1 MSKMKVTKR
10 PLAIFV
16 SLFMVLSVFPFGTL
30 TAFAGDGA
38 AADDW
43 ASLQAAFNEGGTVTL
58 SGNVTA
64 PAGAAALTVPSR
76 TRVTLYLNGCTIDR
90 ALTEETE
97 NGSVIIISGSL
108 DVCGP
113 GTITG
118 GNTSGSGGGIW
129 VKRGGSVVLDEDVTV
144 SGNHAKY
151 TGGGVY
157 VSGKNADFQM
167 MDGTS
172 ITNNSAKNGGGLA
185 QDSTGCLSVFSG
197 SISNNTAANNGGGI
211 WYGGG
216 SGAALN
222 LLGGE
227 ISGNT
232 AGNDGG
238 GVYANRSAFNMEPG
252 SSITNNTAGH
262 CGGGVFMGG
271 DVFVPGGTVS
281 GNTAPTD
288 PEIGAKDANSIP
300 SYTITIDGPIAN
312 GTVTADKASA
322 KYGETVTLTVTPAS
336 ENYVLGSL
344 TVTGADGSTVALTE
358 NTFVMPP
365 KDVTVTASFREKE
378 QFRVDV
384 REYDSS
390 TDHGRV
396 YLEDHFTS
404 DFVYEGSTVTA
415 FADPD
420 SGMIAAAWTVLMQDE
435 LSGEYIYAVPDVS
448 RPTPNTISF
457 PMPSADVLISATF
470 SESHDQRLVFVSD
483 MEGGTV
489 ITDKTLVGRQDDELV
504 TLTIQPG
511 NGYRYVPDSLRLMDV
526 DRDGTSQLDIT
537 NYMETVTENSV
548 YSINM
553 GNNDLYVYA
562 DFEKVPEQPKHCVVV
577 DGETENGSI
586 SADYD
591 LAEEGWTVKVTANPD
606 AYRGYAVRSVI
617 VTDEDGT
624 DYPVSDLGYNQYSF
638 TMPATDVFVTA
649 EFGIPVYA
657 ITTDC
662 PSAAVTGC
670 ELETD
675 AEAEVGD
682 DVAVWVTVFDEFLLQ
697 SLTVTG
703 DSTSTDYPIHLD
715 YHREGSAL
723 YRYKFTMPDE
733 PVTVSA
739 VFGTMKYALTVNEA
753 VEGTVTFTVGGETV
767 TEAAYG
773 ENVNVTYVYENRTG
787 TYEDIID
794 SVTYAYTI
802 NGHTARRPLNDL
814 TITDG
819 VCTGSFSM
827 PSADVEIGASYV
839 SPYTVSLTAVQDG
852 SIDASVNGMPCFA
865 TFRVYPDETVR
876 LSAISSLS
884 DKVRAD
890 WRVVYTDE
898 TGEHSVAVTRI
909 SDREASFT
917 MPEACVTVSA
927 ELTPIGV
934 PYMARGWNSANATLT
949 EQIRYYAGEY
959 TNLSSLSDDAMS
971 DGWYVLDGDRIFE
984 NRITVSGNVRLIL
997 TDGMTLTAKKGIS
1010 VSKDATLSIYGQT
1023 DDSGTLIVTGSSGS
1037 AGIGGDEGGAHG
1049 SINVY
1054 GGTIDATGGSHGA
1067 GIGTGEDAEGACGA
1081 VCIFGGGITALG
1093 GEYGAG
1099 IGGGDESTGAQIVI
1113 CGGDIHAKG
1122 GDKGAGIGGGC
1133 ERGPSRVTI
1142 RGGKIDAKGG
1152 KYGAG
1157 IGEGYDASS
1166 STSSGTIEIRGCESI
1181 YATGGYL
1188 AAGIGGGFY
1197 NNTKIK
1203 VYIYGGEDIY
1213 AYGSSDN
1220 DCGSAGIGAGAFS
1233 NISGI
1238 QSGGGD
1244 FDGIISI
1251 SGGTVNAVGSGTYAS
1266 FSETNVGAAGLG
1278 AGYGGNMTGSI
1289 TVSGG
1294 AVRAVGTNG
1303 GAAIGAGAETWGT
1316 NYGGECEGSVTIT
1329 GGSLELHLVN
1339 NSGENKALLIG
1350 HGCNGDTNGELTL
1363 GPTMRVTGSDLRPV
1377 AAGDRVSTCRGS
1389 SILLMIEECKHENAT
1404 YQRNNEQ
1411 THMRNCVNCL
1421 FSEPEEHFFY
1431 EGACDC
1437 GEVGYGVFFFD
1448 GGELLDARMSY
1459 GMGGTVE
1466 PPEDPE
1472 KTGLIFGG
1480 WYSYESAQNG
1490 EPYDFDEPIYEDVYL
1505 TARWLAKFEVSVYD
1519 RTTQTF
1525 GVGGKVSVDSSED
1538 LVTNEEILTDPG
1550 PMIDLTAMK
1559 DDGYDFVGWA
1569 HYESIDS
1576 IYVRTAG
1583 FTTRITKNE
1592 HLCAVFEEHVHTL
1605 RFVYGYEPECEY
1617 NGEIDHYKCTK
1628 CGKYFSDEDG
1638 LNELT
1643 EEDIL
1648 IPAIHHDW
1656 DEPNYEWSEDYSE
1669 LIAWRV
1675 CKNDGDHVDYEIV
1688 EVSSEVTKEPTCTE
1702 KGETTYTSSSFEN
1715 EAFEAQSIT
1724 VADISARGHSYGEWT
1739 TVQPAT
1745 CTEAGLE
1752 QRVCANDESHKET
1765 RPVNA
1770 TGHTYG
1776 APVWNWTDDYKAA
1789 VTLTCVSGDD
1799 TQTPDVTVTNRVT
1812 VEPTATAEGKRVYTA
1827 TAEFNGQTYTDTKE
1841 EILPATGT
1849 PDEPDPHT
1857 DPDQPSGEKRCKWCD
1872 QVHTGFWGSIVGFFH
1887 AILYFFAHLFG
1898 RG

>member
-1 MSKMKVTKR
+1 MSKLKAIKR

-16 SLFMVLSVFPFGTL
+16 SLFMVLSVFPFGAL

-76 TRVTLYLNGCTIDR
+76 TRVTLYLNDCTIDR
-90 ALTEETE
+90 ALTEETDK
-97 NGSVIIISGSL
+97 GSVIIVSGEL
-108 DVCGP
+108 DVYGP

-129 VKRGGSVVLDEDVTV
+129 VKRDGNAVLDEDVVV
-144 SGNHAKY
+144 SGNHARY

-157 VSGKNADFQM
+157 VSGKNANFYM

-185 QDSTGCLSVFSG
+185 QDSTGCLNMFSG
-197 SISNNTAANNGGGI
+197 SISNNTATNNGGGI

-238 GVYANRSAFNMEPG
+238 GVYANRSEFYMTTD

-262 CGGGVFMGG
+262 SGGGVFMGG

-288 PEIGAKDANSIP
+288 PEIGAKDANNIP
-300 SYTITIDGPIAN
+300 AYTITIDGPIVG

-336 ENYVLGSL
+336 EDYVLGSL

-365 KDVTVTASFREKE
+365 KDVTVTASFRKKE

-420 SGMIAAAWTVLMQDE
+420 SGMIAASWTVLMQDE

-526 DRDGTSQLDIT
+526 DRDGMSQLDIT

-562 DFEKVPEQPKHCVVV
+562 SFEKAPAQPKYCVVV
-577 DGETENGSI
+577 DGETENGTI
-586 SADYD
+586 TADYD

-606 AYRGYAVRSVI
+606 AYRGYAVRSVT
-617 VTDEDGT
+617 VTDEDGAA
-624 DYPVSDLGYNQYSF
+624 YPVTDRGYNEYTF

-649 EFGIPVYA
+649 EFGIPVYS
-657 ITTDC
+657 ITTFC
-662 PSAAVTGC
+662 PTAETTGC

-675 AEAEVGD
+675 TEAEVGD
-682 DVAVWVTVFDEFLLQ
+682 DVTVWVTVFDEFVLE

-703 DSTSTDYPIHLD
+703 DDTDAGYPISLA

-739 VFGTMKYALTVNEA
+739 VFGTMMYALTVNEA
-753 VEGTVTFTVGGETV
+753 VEGAVTFTMNGEAV

-773 ENVNVTYVYENRTG
+773 ENVNVSYVYENKAG
-787 TYEDIID
+787 TYEDIVD

-865 TFRVYPDETVR
+865 TFRVYPDETVM

-884 DKVRAD
+884 EKVRAD
-890 WRVVYTDE
+890 WRVVCTDE
-898 TGEHSVAVTRI
+898 TGEHSVEITRI
-909 SDREASFT
+909 SDRVASFL
-917 MPEACVTVSA
+917 MPAASVTVSA
-927 ELTPIGV
+927 ELTPLGV
-934 PYMARGWNSANATLT
+934 PYTARSWNSANESLT
-949 EQIRYYAGEY
+949 EQLRYYSGEY
-959 TNLSSLSDDAMS
+959 TNVSSITNDTMS
-971 DGWYVLDGDRIFE
+971 DGWYVLDGSRTFE
-984 NRITVSGNVRLIL
+984 HRITVSGNVRLIL
-997 TDGMTLTAKKGIS
+997 TDGMTLTALEGIC
-1010 VSKDATLSIYGQT
+1010 VSTDAKLSIYGQS

-1049 SINVY
+1049 SINIY
-1054 GGTIDATGGSHGA
+1054 GGTINATGGSRGA

-1081 VCIFGGGITALG
+1081 VCIFGGDITALG

-1099 IGGGDESTGAQIVI
+1099 IGGGDESTGAQIEI

-1122 GDKGAGIGGGC
+1122 GDEGAGIGGGC
-1133 ERGPSRVTI
+1133 ECGPSRVTI

-1166 STSSGTIEIRGCESI
+1166 ATSSGTIEIRGCESI

-1197 NNTKIK
+1197 NNTKIN
-1203 VYIYGGEDIY
+1203 VYISGGEDIY
-1213 AYGSSDN
+1213 AYGNSEN
-1220 DCGSAGIGAGAFS
+1220 DCGSAGIGAGSFS
-1233 NISGI
+1233 NITGV

-1244 FDGIISI
+1244 FDGVISI
-1251 SGGTVNAVGSGTYAS
+1251 SGGTVHAVGSGTYAS
-1266 FSETNVGAAGLG
+1266 FSETNAGAAGLG

-1303 GAAIGAGAETWGT
+1303 GAGIGAGAETWGPS
-1316 NYGGECEGSVTIT
+1316 YGGECEGSVTIT
-1329 GGSLELHLVN
+1329 GGTIELRLVN

-1350 HGCNGDTNGELTL
+1350 HGCNGDTNGDLTL

-1377 AAGDRVSTCRGS
+1377 AAGDRVSTCRS
-1389 SILLMIEECKHENAT
+1389 SAMLALIEECNHQNAT
-1404 YQRNNEQ
+1404 YQRNNEE
-1411 THMRNCVNCL
+1411 THIRNCANCL
-1421 FSEPEEHFFY
+1421 FSEEEEHFFY
-1431 EGACDC
+1431 DGSCDC
-1437 GEVGYGVFFFD
+1437 GAEGCGVFFFD
-1448 GGELLDARMSY
+1448 GEDLLDARMSY
-1459 GMGGTVE
+1459 GQGGTVE

-1472 KTGLIFGG
+1472 KADLIFGG
-1480 WYSYESAQNG
+1480 WYPYFDNDFA
-1490 EPYDFDEPIYEDVYL
+1490 EPYDFDTPICEDVYL
-1505 TARWLAKFEVSVYD
+1505 KARWLAKIELSVYD
-1519 RTTQTF
+1519 RTTRSF
-1525 GVGGKVSVDSSED
+1525 GVGGTIAFDGDED
-1538 LVTNEEILTDPG
+1538 FGTYRA
-1550 PMIDLTAMK
+1550 LTADQGFFFGANARK
-1559 DDGYDFVGWA
+1559 AEGYDFVGWA
-1569 HYESIDS
+1569 FRDTIGT
-1576 IYVRTAG
+1576 IYIPTAG
-1583 FTTRITKNE
+1583 FSTRLTENT

-1605 RFVYGYEPECEY
+1605 RFVSGYEPECEY
-1617 NGEIDHYKCTK
+1617 YGEIDHYKCTK

-1638 LNELT
+1638 RNELT

-1702 KGETTYTSSSFEN
+1702 KGETTYTSASFEN

-1812 VEPTATAEGKRVYTA
+1812 AEPTATAEGKRVYTA